1 MAILKTK
8 YIILILQIY
17 NPYDKAN
24 NEEFDICRFYVDS
37 YYLGK
42 NELYVKMYQKL
53 YRKIRKNSTK
63 INGKYYGFYWL
74 YGKLK

>member
-1 MAILKTK
+1 MAILNTK

-53 YRKIRKNSTK
+53 YRKNRK
-63 INGKYYGFYWL
+63 IL
-74 YGKLK
+74 LKLMVNIMVSIGCMVN